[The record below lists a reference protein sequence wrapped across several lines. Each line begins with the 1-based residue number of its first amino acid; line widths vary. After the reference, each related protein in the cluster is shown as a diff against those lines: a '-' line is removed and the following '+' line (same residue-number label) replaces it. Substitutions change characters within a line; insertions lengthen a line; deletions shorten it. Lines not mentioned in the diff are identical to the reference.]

1 MSREFLV
8 TIIVA
13 VILGIA
19 AIVQT
24 IRATR
29 RKKPVWAYSR
39 KRVIGIGSV
48 APPELNLT
56 FNGRPVKEVYQT
68 DVVFFN
74 GGTEAMRREDVK
86 ENITMLFKEAEILRE
101 PIIKSKSKEA
111 IGFSAKRAVKD
122 GDGAIELDFAYL
134 SHNDGAIIEVLHTSK
149 GKISCGGTIID
160 VDKISYFGEFAKFR
174 REPFALNVIR
184 SFFVPFVMLGFILA
198 AVVRG
203 EIHYPLEHFDTA
215 LLIVSIVIISSLI
228 WSDTIPLVRYLRFPK
243 WSRIKE

>member
-48 APPELNLT
+48 APPELNLI

-74 GGTEAMRREDVK
+74 GGSEAMRREDVK
-86 ENITMLFKEAEILRE
+86 EIITMRFKESEILRE

-111 IGFSAKRAVKD
+111 IGFSAKRTVKD
-122 GDGAIELDFAYL
+122 GDSAIELDFAYL
-134 SHNDGAIIEVLHTSK
+134 SHNDGAIIEVLHTAK
-149 GKISCGGTIID
+149 GEISCGGTIID
-160 VDKISYFGEFAKFR
+160 VDKISYFVEFAKFR
-174 REPFALNVIR
+174 GEPFALNVIR
-184 SFFVPFVMLGFILA
+184 FFVPFVMLGFILA

-203 EIHYPLEHFDTA
+203 EIPYPMEHFDTV
-215 LLIVSIVIISSLI
+215 LLIVSIVLISGLI
-228 WSDTIPLVRYLRFPK
+228 WSDIIPLVRYLRFPK